1 MESLLAQGFD
11 EKMLA
16 QMFGTG
22 KGFQCIKMEI
32 KIDNFS
38 GYK

>member
-22 KGFQCIKMEI
+22 KGFKYFKVER
-32 KIDNFS
+32 KIDNFQVL
-38 GYK
+38 